1 LEARRG
7 VAVPEITAAAE
18 FFPAGGAGFTGGTGN
33 EMNKKFIGV
42 LTFAFLVA
50 AGASLVL
57 YRVLI
62 NRPQPTKAA
71 PTMVQIVLA
80 NRDLEVGTVLKADD
94 VKLADWPGA
103 VPAGAT
109 MRPQE
114 LVGRGVTTAIYAK
127 EPIIESRLA
136 PKGAGGGL
144 AAMIPEGM
152 RAVAIRVN
160 EVVGVAGFVVPGM
173 RVDILISGNTPGG
186 NGSLGT
192 LTRTLLQNIEV
203 LSAGQDFKKDAE
215 GKPVLVQVVN
225 LLVTP
230 AQAEQLSLASS
241 YTNIQLVLRNPL
253 DRKEVATPG
262 TALSHLF
269 TGIKAKLPTGPAVAA
284 DDQTRARPR
293 PAPRPAAAA
302 PVARELPPPPKK
314 EAPFVMEIIR
324 GSSKEEKKF
333 ESNSGGEGK

>member
-1 LEARRG
+1 
-7 VAVPEITAAAE
+7 
-18 FFPAGGAGFTGGTGN
+18 
-33 EMNKKFIGV
+33 MNKRFVGV

-62 NRPQPTKAA
+62 NRPSTAKAQ
-71 PTMVQIVLA
+71 PTMVQIALA
-80 NRDLEVGTVLKADD
+80 NRDLQVGTVIKEDD
-94 VKLADWPGA
+94 IKLSEWPGA
-103 VPAGAT
+103 VPMGAT
-109 MRPQE
+109 TKTQD

-144 AAMIPEGM
+144 AAMIPPGM
-152 RAVAIRVN
+152 RAVAVRVN

-173 RVDILISGNTPGG
+173 RVDILISGNSPG
-186 NGSLGT
+186 NNQASGT

-203 LSAGQDFKKDAE
+203 LSAGQDFKKDQE

-230 AQAEQLSLASS
+230 EQAEQLSLASMQTS
-241 YTNIQLVLRNPL
+241 IQLVLRNPL
-253 DRKEVATPG
+253 DRELAKTPG

-269 TGIKAKLPTGPAVAA
+269 LGGKYNAPRPSGEEAPP
-284 DDQTRARPR
+284 RPR
-293 PAPRPAAAA
+293 PVQRAAA
-302 PVARELPPPPKK
+302 PSQPAVRDLPPPPKK
-314 EAPFVMEIIR
+314 EAPFVMEIIS
-324 GSSKEEKKF
+324 GASKTEKKF
-333 ESNSGGEGK
+333 ENAANGEGK